1 MRNLRWVLNNDDNEL
16 YSLSVLLALKWYY
29 DQKFNFFFL
38 WTSKLRQLN
47 TKLPKFFKPLFKR
60 DTCLF

>member
-29 DQKFNFFFL
+29 DQKFNFFF
-38 WTSKLRQLN
+38 
-47 TKLPKFFKPLFKR
+47 FFGLQNYVN
-60 DTCLF
+60 